1 LAGGL
6 SSIKVNVPPRC
17 GVGSEV
23 TVVVAGFDDVV
34 IGVDA
39 LVVVGGVVVE
49 ELLHPVRR
57 KALMSK
63 ITKAK

>member
-6 SSIKVNVPPRC
+6 SSIKVNVPPSC

-23 TVVVAGFDDVV
+23 TVVVTGFDDVV
-34 IGVDA
+34 SVED
-39 LVVVGGVVVE
+39 VVVDTD
-49 ELLHPVRR
+49 LLHPVRR
-57 KALMSK
+57 KALISK